1 MESEDNKEM
10 DRPASAGADNE
21 EDDDYELSK
30 RNKSNNEDDE
40 ENSSTENY
48 EPLDF
53 KSWRR
58 PSGGNEEEEEEEEE
72 DYPARASLTVEL
84 GPATSSSARLAADT
98 SALVAGI
105 RTAK

>member
-1 MESEDNKEM
+1 LESEDNKEM

-21 EDDDYELSK
+21 DDDDYELSK
-30 RNKSNNEDDE
+30 RNNKSNNEDDE

-53 KSWRR
+53 KSWRK
-58 PSGGNEEEEEEEEE
+58 EEEEEEEEE
-72 DYPARASLTVEL
+72 DYNPARASLTVEL
-84 GPATSSSARLAADT
+84 GPATSNSARLAADT

>member
-1 MESEDNKEM
+1 M

-21 EDDDYELSK
+21 DDDDYELTK
-30 RNKSNNEDDE
+30 RNNNKSNNEDDE

-48 EPLDF
+48 ESLDF
-53 KSWRR
+53 KSWRKE
-58 PSGGNEEEEEEEEE
+58 EEEEEEEEE
-72 DYPARASLTVEL
+72 DYNPARASLTVEL
-84 GPATSSSARLAADT
+84 GPATSNSARLAADT